1 MGTTSPDTT
10 PPHQESP
17 RAAVFVTT
25 RWSVVLSAG
34 KHASP
39 QAADALENLCRAY
52 WFPLY
57 AHVRR
62 CGHSPSDAQD
72 LTQAFF
78 ARLLE
83 KNWLADANRE
93 RGRFRSFL
101 LASLKHFLANEWDKA
116 QAQKRGGQVRLIAL
130 QADTAETRY
139 LHDPA
144 DDDTP
149 NKAFD
154 RRWALAVLDRVLALL
169 REEYV
174 GSGRGELY
182 EQLRA
187 TLEGVRT
194 AAPYAA
200 IAKQLGLTEGA
211 VKVAVHRFRQRYRE
225 ILREEIA
232 QTVETPAQVEEELH
246 HLFAAL
252 AR

>member
-1 MGTTSPDTT
+1 
-10 PPHQESP
+10 
-17 RAAVFVTT
+17 VFVTT

-34 KHASP
+34 NQASP
-39 QAADALENLCRAY
+39 GSTNALESLCRVY

-57 AHVRR
+57 AYVRR
-62 CGHSPSDAQD
+62 CGYSPGDAQD

-83 KNWLADANRE
+83 KNWLADARRE

-101 LASLKHFLANEWDKA
+101 LASMKHFLANEWDKA
-116 QAQKRGGQVRLIAL
+116 QAQKRGGRAQVIPL
-130 QADTAETRY
+130 QTDTAETRY
-139 LHDPA
+139 LHEPA

-149 NKAFD
+149 DKAFD

-182 EQLRA
+182 EQLRT
-187 TLEGVRT
+187 TLEGART
-194 AAPYAA
+194 AAPYAS
-200 IAKQLGLTEGA
+200 IAARLGLTEGA
-211 VKVAVHRFRQRYRE
+211 VKVAVHRLRQRYRE

-232 QTVETPAQVEEELH
+232 QTVETAAQVEEELR

-252 AR
+252 AT